1 MLALLA
7 LAALA
12 ATSLP
17 LSVVLAGL
25 LLSAPKP
32 AVIGPA
38 PAILAGAQDVTFASN
53 SGAMLRG
60 WWMSGQPG
68 HGAVVLMHGVRSNR
82 LQLAERARLLSARGM
97 AVLLFD
103 FQAHG
108 ESSGRRI
115 TFGKLEGLD
124 AAAAVRF
131 AQDHAPGERLGAV
144 GISLGGAAALLAPS
158 ALDVDAL
165 VLEAV
170 YPTIGQALD
179 DRLRAALGG
188 LAGPVAIAVLS
199 PQFKLLMPMVL
210 GVHPQELRPVDR
222 IGKVRAPVLLATGAD
237 DDHTTL
243 AETQDML
250 AHVTAERQLWVVPGA
265 RHVDLQAYA
274 PAEYDQVVTAFLD
287 RHLCRA
293 N

>member
-38 PAILAGAQDVTFASN
+38 PAILAGAQDVTFAST

-131 AQDHAPGERLGAV
+131 ARDHAPGKRLGAV